1 LLLEKNWIFLKASD
15 VCSVFAPNVLFDV
28 KFSIL
33 LLSVG
38 ESIKWAGVVVNF
50 EDFFALN
57 ASHKLLD
64 FETLSLVLVYLR
76 EFPTIEENVG
86 LTL

>member
-1 LLLEKNWIFLKASD
+1 VL
-15 VCSVFAPNVLFDV
+15 APNVLFDV
-28 KFSIL
+28 KFKIL

-50 EDFFALN
+50 DDFLALN
-57 ASHKLLD
+57 ASHKLFDL
-64 FETLSLVLVYLR
+64 ETLSLVLVYFKEL
-76 EFPTIEENVG
+76 PTIEENVG